1 MVVQDE
7 QWLVGALLAFVLVGV
22 ANATF
27 HALAR
32 QFVFAGINGVACVVA
47 LWSIYKIF
55 LEP

>member
-1 MVVQDE
+1 MVVRDE
-7 QWLVGALLAFVLVGV
+7 QWLVGALLAFVLIGV
-22 ANATF
+22 ANAVF

-32 QFVFAGINGVACVVA
+32 QYLFASINAVACVVA